1 MPLDLSPKTKL
12 DRARQLIAEC
22 RAMPEPPMGQAHGHW
37 KVKMRSR
44 LARAAKLIESKRCR
58 ARDDFNDAERAE
70 AQRLFG
76 VIDQIWP
83 K

>member
-1 MPLDLSPKTKL
+1 
-12 DRARQLIAEC
+12 
-22 RAMPEPPMGQAHGHW
+22 MGQAHGHW

-44 LARAAKLIESKRCR
+44 LARAAKLIERKRCR